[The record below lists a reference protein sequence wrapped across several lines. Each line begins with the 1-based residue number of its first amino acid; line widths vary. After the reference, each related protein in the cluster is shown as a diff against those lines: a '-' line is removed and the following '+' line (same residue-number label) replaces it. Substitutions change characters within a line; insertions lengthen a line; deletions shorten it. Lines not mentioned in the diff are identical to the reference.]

1 MFLVKI
7 SLFPIFRCCLLLE
20 KKTVLISLVLCR
32 KKKKNKWKAPMQ
44 VFHIFSFCLIFVG
57 WFWCDF
63 CCVNIFLRF
72 SMMFRGYVN
81 FSGIFRTVWNFLWI
95 LELIFC
101 LEFSAQFWNRKKLKK
116 IYPCLLWLCWIFCVY
131 SSDLEF
137 DFLFLFY
144 FSLLFRF

>member
-1 MFLVKI
+1 
-7 SLFPIFRCCLLLE
+7 
-20 KKTVLISLVLCR
+20 
-32 KKKKNKWKAPMQ
+32 MQ

-63 CCVNIFLRF
+63 CCVNIFLKF

-81 FSGIFRTVWNFLWI
+81 FSGIFRIVWNFLWI

-116 IYPCLLWLCWIFCVY
+116 KYIPVSCDYVEFSVYIVLIWSLIFCFNFIFRFCLGFSLFSIFCFCSSNKIKRDDAHVLCFCIWSFLVDWIFW
-131 SSDLEF
+131 
-137 DFLFLFY
+137 
-144 FSLLFRF
+144 

>member
-1 MFLVKI
+1 M
-7 SLFPIFRCCLLLE
+7 LFIAE

-63 CCVNIFLRF
+63 CCLNIFSRF
-72 SMMFRGYVN
+72 SMIFRGYVN
-81 FSGIFRTVWNFLWI
+81 FSGIFRIVWNFLWI

-101 LEFSAQFWNRKKLKK
+101 LEFSAQFWNRKKYIHVSCDYVEFSVYIVL
-116 IYPCLLWLCWIFCVY
+116 IWSLIFC
-131 SSDLEF
+131 
-137 DFLFLFY
+137 FY
-144 FSLLFRF
+144 FIFLLLFRF